1 MIWFQSQYSVLK
13 AYHRVMAELHMTES
27 EAAQD
32 FHAVVERVREGVEIV
47 IERDHR
53 PVAVIR
59 TPPSAGRS
67 IDEAIAIAE
76 AGIAV
81 ARRIGFH
88 RRGDECTAIRCSIDI
103 HAGRHA
109 AIEPGTAQ
117 LEASARS
124 RGDAQMLSWA
134 YLLRLESMVIRGAFR
149 EACDQL

>member
-1 MIWFQSQYSVLK
+1 
-13 AYHRVMAELHMTES
+13 MAELHMTES

-76 AGIAV
+76 AFEAKLDYSPVLDADFAKDVQEGIDA
-81 ARRIGFH
+81 H
-88 RRGDECTAIRCSIDI
+88 R
-103 HAGRHA
+103 
-109 AIEPGTAQ
+109 EP
-117 LEASARS
+117 L
-124 RGDAQMLSWA
+124 DPPDWN
-134 YLLRLESMVIRGAFR
+134 
-149 EACDQL
+149 